1 MKHLKIIHPHSNFV
15 LTKKARIADGFSDRL
30 MGLMFKTEMKDFD
43 GLLILGS
50 NSIHTCFMR
59 FNIDVLFLNKENKV
73 IKIFEN
79 MKPWRFTWMYLKA
92 IKVLELPG
100 GTISHQVK
108 VGDHLELVH
117 V

>member
-1 MKHLKIIHPHSNFV
+1 MKYLNIIHKHSKR
-15 LTKKARIADGFSDRL
+15 LIAKKAQVADGFFDRL
-30 MGLMFKTEMKDFD
+30 MGLMFQREMKDYD

-59 FNIDVLFLNKENKV
+59 FNIDVLFLTKENKV

-79 MKPWRFTWMYLKA
+79 MKPWRFTWMYFSA

-100 GTISHQVK
+100 GTLGKQIK
-108 VGDHLELVH
+108 VGDELELVH

>member
-1 MKHLKIIHPHSNFV
+1 MKYLSIVNTHSNF
-15 LTKKARIADGFSDRL
+15 LIAKKAIVADGFFDRL

-79 MKPWRFTWMYLKA
+79 MKPWSFTWIYLKA

-100 GTISHQVK
+100 GTINHQVK